1 MVRPRFFS
9 GRKILFVFFLIASS
23 YSISSAQ
30 DIIKGLPYTISLV
43 PKSMKT
49 PNIKF
54 KDGSG
59 IILKYNAESGIQVL
73 MNKNGKQYDF
83 CESFANTKMVQVGE
97 VDIDKDGRLEII
109 VASRSS
115 SSTIEIKVFK
125 KPEFE
130 ILYKEWSDFS
140 GVTAVEFPGNNT
152 VKLYDQTGNA
162 GTYTF
167 GDDGKLAE
175 AQ

>member
-1 MVRPRFFS
+1 MKKTFFTI
-9 GRKILFVFFLIASS
+9 ILLVAA
-23 YSISSAQ
+23 ISFASAQ
-30 DIIKGLPYTISLV
+30 DIIKGLSYTVSLV

-59 IILKYNAESGIQVL
+59 ISLKYDAESGIHVL

-83 CESFANTKMVQVGE
+83 CEPFFNTKLVQVGE

-125 KPEFE
+125 KAEFE
-130 ILYKEWSDFS
+130 ILYKEWSDFT
-140 GVTAVEFPGNNT
+140 GVSAVEFPGNGT

-162 GTYTF
+162 GIYTF
-167 GDDGKLAE
+167 SDDGKLSE
-175 AQ
+175 SQ

>member
-1 MVRPRFFS
+1 MKKLLS
-9 GRKILFVFFLIASS
+9 ILAVLIVAI
-23 YSISSAQ
+23 SIASAQ
-30 DIIKGLPYTISLV
+30 DIIKGLPYSISLV
-43 PKSMKT
+43 PKSAKT

-59 IILKYNAESGIQVL
+59 ITLKYSADDGIQVL
-73 MNKNGKQYDF
+73 LNKNGKQSDF
-83 CESFANTKMVQVGE
+83 CEPFANTKLVQVGE
-97 VDIDKDGRLEII
+97 VDIDKDGKNEII

-115 SSTIEIKVFK
+115 SSTIEVKIFK

-130 ILYKEWSDFS
+130 IFYKEWSSFT
-140 GVTAVEFPGNNT
+140 GVVAVEFPGNNT

-162 GTYTF
+162 GIYTF
-167 GDDGKLAE
+167 SDDGKITE